1 MYHPTKIFGHN
12 EQFMILNE
20 SYHGKF
26 PHAWI
31 FNGIKGIGKYS
42 TAVSFIR
49 SVCKIKGS
57 NTQNFFEINSEE
69 NPVLVDDIRLLINQ
83 INLTNANENQNCF
96 IIIDNANSL
105 NFNSYNAMLKTI
117 EDPPS
122 NTIIILISHDIK
134 RIPKTISSRCIKLD
148 FKPLNKKNMFEFCK
162 YYNVDCKH
170 FDLEK
175 KYFLTNGSIER
186 LFFLI
191 SEEGKIIQEYFDKLE
206 KNKSFKMSEFELF
219 YDLIAHNYDKLFS
232 SIMNHIFFI
241 QKGRFLKYYQNKAY
255 IKKILIFFSNIRIL
269 YIQNLNIDKK
279 KELYYLLS
287 EYIKTNEY

>member
-1 MYHPTKIFGHN
+1 MIHPTKIIGHN
-12 EQFMILNE
+12 EQLKILNE
-20 SYHGKF
+20 SYHVQF

-162 YYNVDCKH
+162 YYNIDCKH

-269 YIQNLNIDKK
+269 YIQNLNIDRK

>member
-1 MYHPTKIFGHN
+1 MIHPTKIIGHN
-12 EQFMILNE
+12 EQLKILNE
-20 SYHGKF
+20 SYHIQF
-26 PHAWI
+26 PHAWV

-57 NTQNFFEINSEE
+57 NTQNFFEINSAD
-69 NPVLVDDIRLLINQ
+69 NPGLVDDIRLLINQ

-122 NTIIILISHDIK
+122 NTIIIFISHDIK

-162 YYNVDCKH
+162 YYDVDCKH

-191 SEEGKIIQEYFDKLE
+191 SDEGKIIQEYFDKLE

-219 YDLIAHNYDKLFS
+219 YDLIADNYDKFFS

-241 QKGRFLKYYQNKAY
+241 QKTRFLRYYQNKAY
-255 IKKILIFFSNIRIL
+255 IKKILTFFSNIRIL

>member
-1 MYHPTKIFGHN
+1 MSHPTKIFGHN
-12 EQFMILNE
+12 EQFKILNE
-20 SYHGKF
+20 SYRVKF

-42 TAVSFIR
+42 TAVSFIK
-49 SVCKIKGS
+49 SICKIERGY
-57 NTQNFFEINSEE
+57 TQKFFEINSEE

-96 IIIDNANSL
+96 IVIDNANGL

-122 NTIIILISHDIK
+122 NTIIIIISHDIK

-162 YYNVDCKH
+162 YYDVDCKH

>member
-1 MYHPTKIFGHN
+1 MVQPAKIIGHN
-12 EQFMILNE
+12 EQLRILNE
-20 SYHGKF
+20 SYLVKF

-42 TAVSFIR
+42 TAISFVR
-49 SVCKIKGS
+49 SVCKIERS
-57 NTQNFFEINSEE
+57 YTQNLFEINSEE

-105 NFNSYNAMLKTI
+105 NFNSYNVMLKTI

-122 NTIIILISHDIK
+122 NTIIIIISHNIK
-134 RIPKTISSRCIKLD
+134 KIPKTISSRCIKLD
-148 FKPLNKKNMFEFCK
+148 FKGLSKKDMFEFCK
-162 YYNVDCKH
+162 YNKIECKH

-175 KYFLTNGSIER
+175 NYFLTNGSIER

-206 KNKSFKMSEFELF
+206 KNKSFKMSEFDLF
-219 YDLIAHNYDKLFS
+219 YDLIAHNYDKLIS
-232 SIMNHIFFI
+232 SIMNHIFFT
-241 QKGRFLKYYQNKAY
+241 QKSRFLKYYHNKTY
-255 IKKILIFFSNIRIL
+255 IKKILMFFSNIRIL
-269 YIQNLNIDKK
+269 YTQNLNIDKK

>member
-1 MYHPTKIFGHN
+1 MIHPTKIIGHN
-12 EQFMILNE
+12 EQLKILNE
-20 SYHGKF
+20 SYHVQF

-122 NTIIILISHDIK
+122 NTIIIIISHNIK
-134 RIPKTISSRCIKLD
+134 KIPKTISSRCIKLD
-148 FKPLNKKNMFEFCK
+148 FKALSKKDMFEFCK
-162 YYNVDCKH
+162 YNKIECKH

-175 KYFLTNGSIER
+175 NYFLTNGSIER

-232 SIMNHIFFI
+232 SIMNHIFFT
-241 QKGRFLKYYQNKAY
+241 QKSRFLKYYQNKTY
-255 IKKILIFFSNIRIL
+255 IKKILMFFSNIRIL
-269 YIQNLNIDKK
+269 YTQNLNIDKK

>member
-1 MYHPTKIFGHN
+1 MTHPTNIIGHN
-12 EQFMILNE
+12 EQLKILNE
-20 SYHGKF
+20 SYHVKF

-49 SVCKIKGS
+49 SICKIERS
-57 NTQNFFEINSEE
+57 YAQNLFEINSEE
-69 NPVLVDDIRLLINQ
+69 NPVLVDDIRSLINQ

-122 NTIIILISHDIK
+122 NTIIIIISHDIK

-148 FKPLNKKNMFEFCK
+148 FKPLSKKDMFEFCK
-162 YYNVDCKH
+162 YNKIECKH

-175 KYFLTNGSIER
+175 NYFLTNGSIER
-186 LFFLI
+186 LSFFM
-191 SEEGKIIQEYFDKLE
+191 SEEGKIIQEYFDKLN

-219 YDLIAHNYDKLFS
+219 YDLIVHNYDKSFS
-232 SIMNHIFFI
+232 TIMNHIFFI
-241 QKGRFLKYYQNKAY
+241 QKKRFLKYYQNKTY

-269 YIQNLNIDKK
+269 YTQNLNIDKK

>member
-1 MYHPTKIFGHN
+1 MKHPTKIFGHN
-12 EQFMILNE
+12 EQFKILNE
-20 SYHGKF
+20 SYRVKF

-96 IIIDNANSL
+96 MVIDNANSL

-122 NTIIILISHDIK
+122 NTIIIIISHEIK
-134 RIPKTISSRCIKLD
+134 KIPKTISSRCIKLD
-148 FKPLNKKNMFEFCK
+148 FKPLSKTDMFEFCAYK
-162 YYNVDCKH
+162 KIECKH

-175 KYFLTNGSIER
+175 N
-186 LFFLI
+186 
-191 SEEGKIIQEYFDKLE
+191 
-206 KNKSFKMSEFELF
+206 
-219 YDLIAHNYDKLFS
+219 
-232 SIMNHIFFI
+232 
-241 QKGRFLKYYQNKAY
+241 
-255 IKKILIFFSNIRIL
+255 
-269 YIQNLNIDKK
+269 
-279 KELYYLLS
+279 
-287 EYIKTNEY
+287 

>member
-1 MYHPTKIFGHN
+1 MINPTKIIGHN
-12 EQFMILNE
+12 EQLKILNE
-20 SYHGKF
+20 SYHVQF

>member
-1 MYHPTKIFGHN
+1 MIHPTKIIGHN
-12 EQFMILNE
+12 EQLKILNE
-20 SYHGKF
+20 SYHVQF

-122 NTIIILISHDIK
+122 NTIIIFISHDIK

-162 YYNVDCKH
+162 YYDVDCKH

-241 QKGRFLKYYQNKAY
+241 QKDRFLKYYQNKAY

>member
-1 MYHPTKIFGHN
+1 MINPTKIIGHN
-12 EQFMILNE
+12 EQLKILNE
-20 SYHGKF
+20 SYHVQF

-241 QKGRFLKYYQNKAY
+241 QKGRFLKYYQNKPY

>member
-1 MYHPTKIFGHN
+1 MINPTKIIGHN
-12 EQFMILNE
+12 EQLKILNE
-20 SYHGKF
+20 SYHVQF

-162 YYNVDCKH
+162 YYDVDCKH

-241 QKGRFLKYYQNKAY
+241 QKGRFLKYYQNKPY

>member
-1 MYHPTKIFGHN
+1 MINPTKIIGHN
-12 EQFMILNE
+12 EQLKILNE
-20 SYHGKF
+20 SYHVQF

-162 YYNVDCKH
+162 YYNIDCKH

-175 KYFLTNGSIER
+175 KYFLTNGSIQR

-241 QKGRFLKYYQNKAY
+241 QKGRFLKYYQNKTY

>member
-1 MYHPTKIFGHN
+1 MINPTKIIGHN
-12 EQFMILNE
+12 EQLKILNE
-20 SYHGKF
+20 SYHVQF

-162 YYNVDCKH
+162 YYNIDCKH

-175 KYFLTNGSIER
+175 KYCLTNGSIER
-186 LFFLI
+186 LFF
-191 SEEGKIIQEYFDKLE
+191 FDK
-206 KNKSFKMSEFELF
+206 
-219 YDLIAHNYDKLFS
+219 
-232 SIMNHIFFI
+232 
-241 QKGRFLKYYQNKAY
+241 
-255 IKKILIFFSNIRIL
+255 
-269 YIQNLNIDKK
+269 
-279 KELYYLLS
+279 
-287 EYIKTNEY
+287 

>member
-1 MYHPTKIFGHN
+1 MIHPTKIIGHN
-12 EQFMILNE
+12 EQLKILNE
-20 SYHGKF
+20 SYYVQF

-122 NTIIILISHDIK
+122 NTIIIFISHDIK

-241 QKGRFLKYYQNKAY
+241 QKVRFLKYYQNKAY

>member
-1 MYHPTKIFGHN
+1 MINPTKIIGHN
-12 EQFMILNE
+12 EQLKILNE
-20 SYHGKF
+20 SYDVKF

-49 SVCKIKGS
+49 SVCKIVKGY
-57 NTQNFFEINSEE
+57 TQNFFEINSEE
-69 NPVLVDDIRLLINQ
+69 NPVLLEDIRLLINQ

-96 IIIDNANSL
+96 IVIDNANSL

-122 NTIIILISHDIK
+122 NTIIIIISHDIK
-134 RIPKTISSRCIKLD
+134 KIPKTISSRCIKLD
-148 FKPLNKKNMFEFCK
+148 FKPLGKKDMIEFCK
-162 YYNVDCKH
+162 YNKIECNH

-175 KYFLTNGSIER
+175 NYFLTNGSIER
-186 LFFLI
+186 LFFLV

-206 KNKSFKMSEFELF
+206 NNKSFKMSEFELF
-219 YDLIAHNYDKLFS
+219 YDLIAHNYDKFFS
-232 SIMNHIFFI
+232 LIMNHIFFV
-241 QKGRFLKYYQNKAY
+241 QKNRFLKYYQNKTY

-269 YIQNLNIDKK
+269 YTQNLNIDKK

-287 EYIKTNEY
+287 EYIKTNDY

>member
-1 MYHPTKIFGHN
+1 
-12 EQFMILNE
+12 
-20 SYHGKF
+20 
-26 PHAWI
+26 
-31 FNGIKGIGKYS
+31 
-42 TAVSFIR
+42 
-49 SVCKIKGS
+49 
-57 NTQNFFEINSEE
+57 
-69 NPVLVDDIRLLINQ
+69 
-83 INLTNANENQNCF
+83 
-96 IIIDNANSL
+96 
-105 NFNSYNAMLKTI
+105 MLKTI

-122 NTIIILISHDIK
+122 NTIIIIISHDIK
-134 RIPKTISSRCIKLD
+134 RIPKTILSRCIKLD

-162 YYNVDCKH
+162 YYDVDCKH
-170 FDLEK
+170 FNLEK
-175 KYFLTNGSIER
+175 NYFLTNGSIER
-186 LFFLI
+186 LFFLV

-206 KNKSFKMSEFELF
+206 NNKSFKMSEFELF

-232 SIMNHIFFI
+232 LIMNHIFFI

>member
-1 MYHPTKIFGHN
+1 MIHPTKIIGHN
-12 EQFMILNE
+12 EQLKILNE
-20 SYHGKF
+20 SYNVQF

-31 FNGIKGIGKYS
+31 FNGMKGIGKYS

-69 NPVLVDDIRLLINQ
+69 SPVLVDDVRLLINQ

-122 NTIIILISHDIK
+122 NTIIIFISHDIK

-162 YYNVDCKH
+162 YYDIDCKH

-241 QKGRFLKYYQNKAY
+241 QKGRFLKYYQNKPY

>member
-1 MYHPTKIFGHN
+1 MIYPSKIIGHN
-12 EQFMILNE
+12 EQLKILNE
-20 SYHGKF
+20 SYQVKF

-49 SVCKIKGS
+49 SVCKIERGY
-57 NTQNFFEINSEE
+57 TQNLFEINSEE

-117 EDPPS
+117 EDPPL
-122 NTIIILISHDIK
+122 NTIIIFISHDIK

-148 FKPLNKKNMFEFCK
+148 FKSLNKKNMFEFCK
-162 YYNVDCKH
+162 YYAIDCKH

-241 QKGRFLKYYQNKAY
+241 QKRRFLKNYKNKTY

-269 YIQNLNIDKK
+269 YTQNLNIDKK

>member
-1 MYHPTKIFGHN
+1 MIHPTKIIGHN
-12 EQFMILNE
+12 EQLKILNK
-20 SYHGKF
+20 SYQVKF

-42 TAVSFIR
+42 TAISFIR

-122 NTIIILISHDIK
+122 NTIIIIISHDIK

-162 YYNVDCKH
+162 YYDVDCKH

-191 SEEGKIIQEYFDKLE
+191 SEEGKIIQEYFDKIE

-232 SIMNHIFFI
+232 SIMNHIFFTLRS
-241 QKGRFLKYYQNKAY
+241 RFLRYYQNKTY

>member
-1 MYHPTKIFGHN
+1 MCNLITIHPTKIIGHN
-12 EQFMILNE
+12 EQLKILNE
-20 SYHGKF
+20 SYHVQF

-122 NTIIILISHDIK
+122 NTIIIFISHDIK
-134 RIPKTISSRCIKLD
+134 RIPKTIASRCIKLD

-162 YYNVDCKH
+162 YY
-170 FDLEK
+170 
-175 KYFLTNGSIER
+175 
-186 LFFLI
+186 
-191 SEEGKIIQEYFDKLE
+191 KIDV
-206 KNKSFKMSEFELF
+206 
-219 YDLIAHNYDKLFS
+219 
-232 SIMNHIFFI
+232 
-241 QKGRFLKYYQNKAY
+241 
-255 IKKILIFFSNIRIL
+255 
-269 YIQNLNIDKK
+269 
-279 KELYYLLS
+279 
-287 EYIKTNEY
+287 

>member
-1 MYHPTKIFGHN
+1 MINPTKIIGHN
-12 EQFMILNE
+12 EQLKILNE
-20 SYHGKF
+20 SYHVQF

-122 NTIIILISHDIK
+122 NTIIIFISHDIK
-134 RIPKTISSRCIKLD
+134 RIPKTILSRCIKLD
-148 FKPLNKKNMFEFCK
+148 FKPLNKQNMFEFCK
-162 YYNVDCKH
+162 YYDVDCKH

-186 LFFLI
+186 LFFFI

-232 SIMNHIFFI
+232 SIMNYIFFI

>member
-1 MYHPTKIFGHN
+1 MVQPAKIIGHN
-12 EQFMILNE
+12 EQLRILNE
-20 SYHGKF
+20 SYLVKF

-122 NTIIILISHDIK
+122 NTIIIFISHDIK

-162 YYNVDCKH
+162 YYDVDCKH

-241 QKGRFLKYYQNKAY
+241 QKGRFLKYYQNKPY

>member
-1 MYHPTKIFGHN
+1 MIHPTKIIGHN
-12 EQFMILNE
+12 EQLKILNE
-20 SYHGKF
+20 SYHVQF

-49 SVCKIKGS
+49 SVCKIKGG
-57 NTQNFFEINSEE
+57 NTQNIFEINSEE
-69 NPVLVDDIRLLINQ
+69 NPVLLDDIRLLINQ

-96 IIIDNANSL
+96 IIIDNADSL

-122 NTIIILISHDIK
+122 NTIIIFISHDIK
-134 RIPKTISSRCIKLD
+134 RIPKTIASRCIKLD

-162 YYNVDCKH
+162 YYDVDCKH

>member
-1 MYHPTKIFGHN
+1 MIHPTKIFGHN
-12 EQFMILNE
+12 EQLKILNE
-20 SYHGKF
+20 SYHIQF

-69 NPVLVDDIRLLINQ
+69 KPVLVDDIRLLINQ

-122 NTIIILISHDIK
+122 NTIIIFISHDIK
-134 RIPKTISSRCIKLD
+134 RIPKTILSRCIKLD

-162 YYNVDCKH
+162 YYDIDCKH

-175 KYFLTNGSIER
+175 NYFLTNGSIER

-219 YDLIAHNYDKLFS
+219 YDHIAHNYDKLFS
-232 SIMNHIFFI
+232 SIMNHIFFT
-241 QKGRFLKYYQNKAY
+241 QKSRFLKYYQNKTY
-255 IKKILIFFSNIRIL
+255 IKKILMFFSNIRIL
-269 YIQNLNIDKK
+269 YTQNLNIDKK

>member
-1 MYHPTKIFGHN
+1 MSHPTKIFGHN
-12 EQFMILNE
+12 EKFKIINE
-20 SYHGKF
+20 SYRVKY

-57 NTQNFFEINSEE
+57 NTQNFFEINSDE

-117 EDPPS
+117 EDPPL
-122 NTIIILISHDIK
+122 NTIIIFISHDIK

-148 FKPLNKKNMFEFCK
+148 FKPLNKKNMLEFCK
-162 YYNVDCKH
+162 YYDVDCKH

-232 SIMNHIFFI
+232 SIMNHIFII

-287 EYIKTNEY
+287 EYSKTNEY

>member
-1 MYHPTKIFGHN
+1 MRPPTKIFGHN
-12 EQFMILNE
+12 EQFKILNE
-20 SYHGKF
+20 SYRVKF

-42 TAVSFIR
+42 TAVSFIK
-49 SVCKIKGS
+49 SICKIERGY
-57 NTQNFFEINSEE
+57 TQNFFEINSEE

-96 IIIDNANSL
+96 IVIDNADGL

-122 NTIIILISHDIK
+122 NTIIIIISHDIK
-134 RIPKTISSRCIKLD
+134 RIPKTILSRCIKLD

-162 YYNVDCKH
+162 YYDVDCKH
-170 FDLEK
+170 FNLEK
-175 KYFLTNGSIER
+175 NYFLTNGSIER
-186 LFFLI
+186 LFFLV

-206 KNKSFKMSEFELF
+206 NNKSFKMSEFELF

-232 SIMNHIFFI
+232 LIMNHIFFI

>member
-1 MYHPTKIFGHN
+1 MSHPTKIFGHN
-12 EQFMILNE
+12 EQFKILNE
-20 SYHGKF
+20 SYQVKF

-42 TAVSFIR
+42 TVVSFIR
-49 SVCKIKGS
+49 SICKIKGS
-57 NTQNFFEINSEE
+57 YTQNFFEINSEE

-96 IIIDNANSL
+96 IVIDNANGL

-122 NTIIILISHDIK
+122 NTIIIIISHDIK

-162 YYNVDCKH
+162 YYDVDCKH

-175 KYFLTNGSIER
+175 KIL
-186 LFFLI
+186 
-191 SEEGKIIQEYFDKLE
+191 FDKW
-206 KNKSFKMSEFELF
+206 K
-219 YDLIAHNYDKLFS
+219 H
-232 SIMNHIFFI
+232 
-241 QKGRFLKYYQNKAY
+241 
-255 IKKILIFFSNIRIL
+255 
-269 YIQNLNIDKK
+269 
-279 KELYYLLS
+279 
-287 EYIKTNEY
+287 

>member
-1 MYHPTKIFGHN
+1 MINPTKIIGHN
-12 EQFMILNE
+12 EQLKILNE
-20 SYHGKF
+20 SYDIKF

-49 SVCKIKGS
+49 SVCKIVKGY
-57 NTQNFFEINSEE
+57 TQNLFEINSEE

-96 IIIDNANSL
+96 IVIDNANSL

-122 NTIIILISHDIK
+122 NTIIIMISHDIK
-134 RIPKTISSRCIKLD
+134 KIPKTISSRCIKLD
-148 FKPLNKKNMFEFCK
+148 FKPLSKEDMIEFCE
-162 YYNVDCKH
+162 YNKIECKH
-170 FDLEK
+170 FDLK
-175 KYFLTNGSIER
+175 KNYFLTNGSIER
-186 LFFLI
+186 LFFLV

-206 KNKSFKMSEFELF
+206 NNKSFKMSEFELF
-219 YDLIAHNYDKLFS
+219 YDLIAHNYDKFFS
-232 SIMNHIFFI
+232 LIINHIFFV
-241 QKGRFLKYYQNKAY
+241 QKNRFLKYYQNKTY

-269 YIQNLNIDKK
+269 YTQNLNIDKK

-287 EYIKTNEY
+287 EFIKTNEY